1 MESFWVSKF
10 VSRSRLAVLG
20 GSCSAFLLFFGLRVV
35 SVWRDSAFACLADG
49 CLLLLRVADGPL
61 DLFVVSLW
69 VRFDWKN
76 TMQSTLP
83 YSLYFLVRHVA
94 SFSCPAGVPSSAF
107 LGVSGP
113 ICPLPVALGGFLSSI
128 LLDRGW
134 DTHLS
139 LSIFGCQIP
148 WVFTV
153 FRDLRP
159 ILLLVYVAL

>member
-83 YSLYFLVRHVA
+83 YSLYFLVWHVA
-94 SFSCPAGVPSSAF
+94 FLASASRFRVPRGCRRPLSWGSRGRFALFPWPWGASCPRFCSTEGGTPIYPSRF
-107 LGVSGP
+107 LG
-113 ICPLPVALGGFLSSI
+113 A
-128 LLDRGW
+128 
-134 DTHLS
+134 
-139 LSIFGCQIP
+139 
-148 WVFTV
+148 
-153 FRDLRP
+153 
-159 ILLLVYVAL
+159 